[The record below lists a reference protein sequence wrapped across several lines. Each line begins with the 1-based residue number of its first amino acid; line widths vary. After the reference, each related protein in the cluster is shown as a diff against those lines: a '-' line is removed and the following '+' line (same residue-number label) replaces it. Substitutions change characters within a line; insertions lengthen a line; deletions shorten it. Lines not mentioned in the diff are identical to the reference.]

1 MAKPEPQSAETGPET
16 CPGPEAEVLPWRYES
31 CGYMVNLVARLF
43 ERALAERIAP
53 LGLTTG
59 QFPVLLALWERD
71 GLAQAE
77 LVRIVRVEQ
86 PTMAQALSRMER
98 DGLIA
103 RAADPED
110 RRRAL
115 VRLTE
120 RGRAVQA
127 PAVAAA
133 HEVNRLAARGLG
145 EVQTRAFLAVLMQM
159 AANLSCPPSSGPK

>member
-1 MAKPEPQSAETGPET
+1 MANTEPAPAETAPQAA
-16 CPGPEAEVLPWRYES
+16 EAARPLPWRYES
-31 CGYMVNLVARLF
+31 SGYMINLAARLF

-71 GLAQAE
+71 GLAQSE

-86 PTMAQALSRMER
+86 PTMAQTLSRMER

-103 RAADPED
+103 RAADPDD

-115 VRLTE
+115 VRLTA
-120 RGRAVQA
+120 RGHAVQA

-133 HEVNRLAARGLG
+133 HEVNHLAGRGLSDA
-145 EVQTRAFLAVLMQM
+145 QTREFLAVLMQM
-159 AANLSCPPSSGPK
+159 SANLSCAASPGPT